1 RDGQRVTQRLGH
13 LLAGQR
19 HPAVVQPIT
28 GETVASS
35 FGLGPLVL
43 VVREDQ
49 VQPTAVDVELRAE
62 VGGGHR
68 RALQVPAGAPSAP
81 WRRPGRLA
89 GSGALPHGEVPRT
102 AFAGSGGCALARR
115 V

>member
-1 RDGQRVTQRLGH
+1 
-13 LLAGQR
+13 
-19 HPAVVQPIT
+19 
-28 GETVASS
+28 
-35 FGLGPLVL
+35 GPLVL

-49 VQPTAVDVELRAE
+49 VQPAAVDVELRAE

-89 GSGALPHGEVPRT
+89 GFGALPHGEVPGI
-102 AFAGSGGCALARR
+102 AFARRGGFTLAHLVETLTRQR
-115 V
+115 TVVGEGGDREVHITLRGVGVPAVD